1 MIADKEIQI
10 LKEMHFHGEISES
23 EFKRRME
30 QARTEEMEARENF
43 MKAIVG
49 NKEAPKTM
57 TEQEAK
63 LILNVRVS
71 RFDHAN
77 DVNEALEVAIS
88 ALEEIQQYREF
99 KKIFEEHMSDIAIN
113 VLSDQTEFGKWLDRI
128 IWTTKKCDEIYRE
141 LEKYRELGTVEEIK
155 DKLEQLQIDEA
166 IISLPSDCVV
176 CKEKK
181 ELEKY
186 KALGTVEELREAM
199 EKQKAKRPYLYMNE
213 IYVC

>member
-1 MIADKEIQI
+1 
-10 LKEMHFHGEISES
+10 
-23 EFKRRME
+23 
-30 QARTEEMEARENF
+30 
-43 MKAIVG
+43 
-49 NKEAPKTM
+49 M
-57 TEQEAK
+57 TEQEAIEIIK
-63 LILNVRVS
+63 GIDEVRGNLPENG
-71 RFDHAN
+71 N
-77 DVNEALEVAIS
+77 DVEIALMMAKDAI
-88 ALEEIQQYREF
+88 EEIKQYREF

-186 KALGTVEELREAM
+186 KALGTVKKLQEARK
-199 EKQKAKRPYLYMNE
+199 KQKAKKPYIE
-213 IYVC
+213 IEKATGLHEDYDCYECPNCDSFLGRVSDCKDESYRYDYCPNCGQAIDWSEEE